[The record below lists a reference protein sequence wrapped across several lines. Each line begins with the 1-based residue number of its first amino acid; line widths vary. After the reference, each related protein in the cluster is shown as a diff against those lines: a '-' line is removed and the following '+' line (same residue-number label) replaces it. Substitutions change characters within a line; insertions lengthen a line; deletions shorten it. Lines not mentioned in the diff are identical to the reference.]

1 MKLSRIFQ
9 PRNPSFWI
17 MVALNLLSVALSH
30 ITQTF
35 NLNFWGSLIVI
46 VFAIFNALI
55 GVVIAWR
62 LVNS

>member
-1 MKLSRIFQ
+1 
-9 PRNPSFWI
+9 
-17 MVALNLLSVALSH
+17 MVALNLLSLALSH